1 MIRSKY
7 RGITPNLKT
16 ELIKFEVA
24 GLILYESGRYIQLGS
39 RSSQFSCIDWLSAV
53 VSSFTNFQGLITMST
68 AFVAILMGS
77 ESDLPIMKS
86 AVDILKQLQINY
98 EVKIT
103 SAHRTP
109 SITQA
114 YISDAQERGCQVFI
128 SGAGLAAHLAGAT
141 AAHTTVP
148 VIGVP
153 IDSGP
158 LSGLDALLSTVQ
170 MPAGIPVATVAIGKT
185 GAKNAAYL
193 AAQILSLAD
202 AGLAGR
208 VKAERAAN
216 SEKVQAQDRALQE
229 SLS

>member
-1 MIRSKY
+1 
-7 RGITPNLKT
+7 
-16 ELIKFEVA
+16 
-24 GLILYESGRYIQLGS
+24 
-39 RSSQFSCIDWLSAV
+39 
-53 VSSFTNFQGLITMST
+53 MST
-68 AFVAILMGS
+68 SFVAILMGS
-77 ESDLPIMKS
+77 ESDLTIMQF
-86 AVDILKQLQINY
+86 AADILKQLQINY
-98 EVKIT
+98 EIKIT

-109 SITQA
+109 SVTQA
-114 YISDAQERGCQVFI
+114 YISDAQERGCKVFI

-202 AGLAGR
+202 PDLAER
-208 VKAERAAN
+208 VKAERVAN
-216 SEKVQAQDRALQE
+216 SEKVQAQDKALQD
-229 SLS
+229 SLSQ